1 VAGSSIIDA
10 NSGVDQYGSPKVSIS
25 LDSKGGAKMLNF
37 TKRAVGKPMA
47 VVFIE
52 FKTNGERD
60 AENKLIFI
68 EERRVIS
75 VATINGV
82 FGNQFETTGLDSP
95 QEAYDLALL
104 LRAGALIAPIQII
117 EERTVG
123 PSLGQENID
132 LGTKAIMYGFIA
144 VLIFMLIYYKKFGFV
159 ANIAL
164 TLNLVMI
171 IGVMSMIPGATLTLP
186 GMAGIVLTVGMA
198 VDANVLIFERI
209 REEILD
215 GRSPQQAIHHGYDSA
230 FSTILDANITTFLV
244 GLILF
249 AVGTG
254 PIKGFSI
261 TLMIGIITS
270 MFTAIIVTLVIVN
283 AWWGGKRLTKL
294 SIEEH
299 HMQLLN
305 MKNTIAFMALK
316 KPAAILSVFLLIG
329 SLTSL
334 AINQLNWGLDFTGG
348 TQIEVGYAQ
357 TADLAQIRKQ
367 LEASDFK
374 DAVVQNFGSSQDVL
388 IRLASRE
395 GVKPSELGDAAIKVL
410 KEADSSAEMRGS
422 SYVSSSVGDELTE
435 QGGLAMLVALICILI
450 YVALRFEW
458 RFALGS
464 VAALTHDVIIT
475 LGLFS
480 ILGLEFDLTVLAAVL
495 AVIGYSLNDTIVV
508 CDRIRE
514 NFRKIR
520 KSESEE
526 IINISLTQTL
536 NRTIITSLTTILVL
550 LALFFVGGATIHG
563 FATALLFGVIIGT
576 YSSIYVASLVA
587 LTLGISKEDLMPTEI
602 EKEGADQD
610 AVV

>member
-1 VAGSSIIDA
+1 
-10 NSGVDQYGSPKVSIS
+10 
-25 LDSKGGAKMLNF
+25 
-37 TKRAVGKPMA
+37 
-47 VVFIE
+47 
-52 FKTNGERD
+52 
-60 AENKLIFI
+60 
-68 EERRVIS
+68 
-75 VATINGV
+75 
-82 FGNQFETTGLDSP
+82 
-95 QEAYDLALL
+95 
-104 LRAGALIAPIQII
+104 
-117 EERTVG
+117 
-123 PSLGQENID
+123 
-132 LGTKAIMYGFIA
+132 
-144 VLIFMLIYYKKFGFV
+144 
-159 ANIAL
+159 
-164 TLNLVMI
+164 
-171 IGVMSMIPGATLTLP
+171 
-186 GMAGIVLTVGMA
+186 
-198 VDANVLIFERI
+198 
-209 REEILD
+209 
-215 GRSPQQAIHHGYDSA
+215 
-230 FSTILDANITTFLV
+230 
-244 GLILF
+244 
-249 AVGTG
+249 
-254 PIKGFSI
+254 
-261 TLMIGIITS
+261 
-270 MFTAIIVTLVIVN
+270 
-283 AWWGGKRLTKL
+283 
-294 SIEEH
+294 
-299 HMQLLN
+299 MQLLN
-305 MKNTIAFMALK
+305 MKETVAFMSLR
-316 KPAAILSVFLLIG
+316 KPAAILSVFLIIG

-348 TQIEVGYAQ
+348 TQIEVGYEQA
-357 TADLAQIRKQ
+357 ADLSQIRKQ
-367 LEASDFK
+367 LEASDFN

-410 KEADSSAEMRGS
+410 KEADDTAEMRGS
-422 SYVSSSVGDELTE
+422 SYVSSSVGEELTE

-464 VAALTHDVIIT
+464 VAALTHDVILT

-520 KSESEE
+520 KGESED

-563 FATALLFGVIIGT
+563 FATALLFGVVIGT

-610 AVV
+610 PMV